1 MLVFKNLILLI
12 RPYQWI
18 KNLIIFVP
26 LVSSQK
32 YEITSF
38 ILCFKALIIFSLISS
53 CGYIIND
60 LFDEKYDKIHPT
72 KKYRP
77 LASGKL
83 NKEIC
88 IIFSIIIFFVAI
100 YLGINES
107 FEFISIIVIYLILSF
122 FYSFFLKKIIIIDL
136 IVISFLF
143 LFRILAGSEI
153 INVETSIYLLL
164 FSQLFFLS
172 LASIKR
178 LAEIKL
184 FEEIEKDILPGR
196 SYSKNN
202 YKIIKIIYF
211 FTFALSLLILIIYIS
226 SSNAKDIYSNEFI
239 LYFMCPIII
248 TWFLRMYFKAI
259 NNKISGDPIIF
270 AVKDKIS
277 ILMLIISAVV
287 IIFSI

>member
-1 MLVFKNLILLI
+1 MLLFKNLILLI

-32 YEITSF
+32 YEINSL
-38 ILCFKALIIFSLISS
+38 ILCCKALIIFSLISS

-60 LFDEKYDKIHPT
+60 LFDEKFDKIHPT

-77 LASGKL
+77 LAAGNL

-107 FEFISIIVIYLILSF
+107 FEFISIVLMYFILSF
-122 FYSFFLKKIIIIDL
+122 FYSYFLKKIIIIDL
-136 IVISFLF
+136 LVISFLF

-164 FSQLFFLS
+164 F
-172 LASIKR
+172 
-178 LAEIKL
+178 
-184 FEEIEKDILPGR
+184 
-196 SYSKNN
+196 
-202 YKIIKIIYF
+202 
-211 FTFALSLLILIIYIS
+211 
-226 SSNAKDIYSNEFI
+226 
-239 LYFMCPIII
+239 
-248 TWFLRMYFKAI
+248 
-259 NNKISGDPIIF
+259 
-270 AVKDKIS
+270 
-277 ILMLIISAVV
+277 
-287 IIFSI
+287 